1 LLKIHLSRVGK
12 KKRPAYRIVVADSRA
27 PRDGANIEI
36 IGHYDPLTEPP
47 TIVINE
53 ERAAHWLEHGA
64 RPSEAVAKLLARK
77 RASGQ
82 GEQEPILAA
91 AESEGEGEPGAPET
105 EGQTDQ
111 ESTAAEAESG
121 DKP

>member
-27 PRDGANIEI
+27 ARDGANIEI
-36 IGHYDPLTEPP
+36 IGHYDPLTDPP

-77 RASGQ
+77 KAGGQ
-82 GEQEPILAA
+82 EEQEPILAA
-91 AESEGEGEPGAPET
+91 VESEGEKEPSVPET
-105 EGQTDQ
+105 EGQADQ

>member
-1 LLKIHLSRVGK
+1 LLKIRLSRVGK
-12 KKRPAYRIVVADSRA
+12 KKKPAYRIVVADSRA

-36 IGHYDPLTEPP
+36 IGHYNPLTEPP

-64 RPSEAVAKLLARK
+64 QPSEAVAKLLAK
-77 RASGQ
+77 KSAG
-82 GEQEPILAA
+82 GEEAQEPVLPAA
-91 AESEGEGEPGAPET
+91 EGEGEASAPET
-105 EGQTDQ
+105 EGQVEQ

>member
-1 LLKIHLSRVGK
+1 LLKIRLSRVGK

-36 IGHYDPLTEPP
+36 VGHFDPLTDPP

-53 ERAAHWLEHGA
+53 ESTTHLLEHGA
-64 RPSEAVAKLLARK
+64 QPSEAVAKLLARK
-77 RASGQ
+77 SASG
-82 GEQEPILAA
+82 EEEEEPIPPA
-91 AESEGEGEPGAPET
+91 AESEGEGEASAPEE
-105 EGQTDQ
+105 EGQADQ
-111 ESTAAEAESG
+111 ESSAAEAESG